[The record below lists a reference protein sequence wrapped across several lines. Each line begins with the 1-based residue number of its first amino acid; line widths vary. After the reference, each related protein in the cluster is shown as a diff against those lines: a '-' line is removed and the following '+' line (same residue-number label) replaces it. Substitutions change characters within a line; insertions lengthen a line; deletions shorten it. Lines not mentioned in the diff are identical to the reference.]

1 MSKQLNKKELIKY
14 VDVIIPLALPKL
26 LSYQLKVGSKL
37 NIGQRVLVNIGKKKQ
52 YSAIVFRVHQQKPSY
67 KTKEVLEILDNKPIV
82 NIKQLEL
89 WAWVSRYYMTTLGE
103 VMIAGLPN
111 SLKLN
116 SESMYLPSLKKYI
129 DKDLSVLK
137 PSEQKIVDALEH
149 NQQMNLKE
157 ISDLLQIKYP
167 HVYIKNLL
175 NLGWIK
181 AYEAHQEKYRIKTI
195 QKINLHS
202 SIKKDEQL
210 LKEAFNKLSK
220 APKQEELLLKFLQLN
235 QDLSGKSVIKKKLLS
250 DSNLSA
256 AVLKGLVDKNIL
268 EIENIED
275 SRIKDVSNIEK
286 KMPNLSDLQ
295 SIAFNKIENYFKNG
309 TSLLLHGVT
318 GSGKTEIYIQ
328 LIAQELKKNK
338 KILYLLPEIAITTQ
352 IIQRLQSFFGN
363 RVCVY
368 HSRFSLAERTE
379 LWYSMMN
386 EKLHQ
391 YDIILGARSAIFLPF
406 KDLGL
411 IIVDEEHETSY
422 KQIDPSPR
430 YNARDVASKMA
441 QIHNAKLLLGSAT
454 PSMEMMELVEQ
465 KKIGYV
471 VLDKRYHGV
480 SMPEI
485 QCADLKVAHR
495 KKKMRGIFTPFLL
508 EAIQDTLR
516 ENKQVILF
524 QNRRGYAPREMCMV
538 CSWTPMCKK
547 CDVSLTVH
555 KYNPV
560 MKCHYCGYTTK
571 QVEIC
576 GACGSPKMSK
586 LGIGTQKIEEELFKH
601 LGKEIRV
608 KRMDWDSTR
617 KKTSFQNIID
627 QFEQKEIDILVGT
640 QMVSKGLDFDH
651 VGLVGVIQADDL
663 LHYPDFRSYERCF
676 QLLTQVSGRSGRKNE
691 RGKVILQTFD
701 PNHWVLKKVMEYD
714 FKSLYKQELT
724 DRKHF
729 KYPPYFK
736 LIKLV
741 LMHKNSSYLIA
752 GANDLS
758 IVLKKRLGERV
769 LGPEF
774 TIIPRINNYYKQ
786 QILLKVENAL
796 SLSKVKE
803 FVQLSIN
810 GWSSKEGNKSI
821 RVKVD
826 VDPI

>member
-1 MSKQLNKKELIKY
+1 MSQQLNNKEIINF
-14 VDVIIPLALPKL
+14 VDVIIPIAVPNL
-26 LSYQLKVGSKL
+26 LSYHLKFGMRL
-37 NIGQRVLVNIGKKKQ
+37 TIGQRVLVNVGKKKQ

-67 KTKEVLEILDNKPIV
+67 KTKEVLEVIDNEPSV
-82 NIKQLEL
+82 NLKQLEL
-89 WAWVSRYYMTTLGE
+89 WAWISRYYMTTMGE

-116 SESMYLPSLKKYI
+116 SESMYLPSLKKYS
-129 DKDLSVLK
+129 DKELSVLK

-157 ISDLLQIKYP
+157 ISELLQIKYP
-167 HVYIKNLL
+167 HVYIKKLL
-175 NLGWIK
+175 NLGWIQD
-181 AYEAHQEKYRIKTI
+181 YEAHQEKYRVKTI

-202 SIKKDEQL
+202 SLKKDKRL
-210 LKEAFNKLSK
+210 LEDAFNKLSK

-256 AVLKGLVDKNIL
+256 AVLKGLIDKNIL

-275 SRIKDVSNIEK
+275 SRIKDLSNISK
-286 KMPNLSDLQ
+286 KMPVLSDSQ
-295 SIAFNKIENYFKNG
+295 SLAFKKVDNYFKNG

-318 GSGKTEIYIQ
+318 GSGKTEIFIQ
-328 LIAQELKKNK
+328 LIDQQLKKNK
-338 KILYLLPEIAITTQ
+338 KVLYLLPEIAITTQ

-363 RVCVY
+363 RVGVY

-441 QIHNAKLLLGSAT
+441 QIHNSKLLLGSAT

-471 VLDKRYHGV
+471 VLDKRYHDV

-485 QCADLKVAHR
+485 QCADLKVAHK
-495 KKKMRGIFTPFLL
+495 KKKMRGIFTPLL
-508 EAIQDTLR
+508 LDAIQDTIR

-555 KYNPV
+555 KYNPI
-560 MKCHYCGYTTK
+560 MKCHYCGYSIK
-571 QVEIC
+571 QVENC
-576 GACGSPKMSK
+576 GACGSPKMSN

-608 KRMDWDSTR
+608 KRMDWDTTR
-617 KKTSFQNIID
+617 KKSSFQNIID

-651 VGLVGVIQADDL
+651 VGLVGVMQADDL
-663 LHYPDFRSYERCF
+663 LHFPDFRAYERCF

-691 RGKVILQTFD
+691 RGRVILQTFD
-701 PNHWVLKKVMEYD
+701 PYHWVIKKVMEYD
-714 FKSLYKQELT
+714 FKSLYKQELA

-741 LMHKNSSYLIA
+741 LIHKNSSYLVE
-752 GANDLS
+752 GANNLT
-758 IVLKKRLGERV
+758 IELKKRLGERV

-774 TIIPRINNYYKQ
+774 TIIPRINNYYNQ
-786 QILLKVENAL
+786 QILLKIENAL
-796 SLSKVKE
+796 ALSKVKE
-803 FVQLSIN
+803 FVQLTIN
-810 GWSSKEGNKSI
+810 LWSKKEGSKSI

-826 VDPI
+826 VDPM

>member
-26 LSYQLKVGSKL
+26 LSYQLKFKTNL

-52 YSAIVFRVHQQKPSY
+52 YSGIVFRVHQQKPSY
-67 KTKEVLEILDNKPIV
+67 KTKEVLEILDNEPIV
-82 NIKQLEL
+82 NLKQLEL
-89 WAWVSRYYMTTLGE
+89 WAWISRYYMTTLGE
-103 VMIAGLPN
+103 VMISGLPN
-111 SLKLN
+111 SLKLS
-116 SESMYLPSLKKYI
+116 SESIYLPSLKKYS
-129 DKDLSVLK
+129 DKELSVLK
-137 PSEQKIVDALEH
+137 PSEQKIVDALER
-149 NQQMNLKE
+149 NQQLNLKD
-157 ISDLLQIKYP
+157 ISELLQIKHP
-167 HVYIKNLL
+167 HIYIKNLL
-175 NLGWIK
+175 KLGWIQD
-181 AYEAHQEKYRIKTI
+181 YEAHKEKYSVKTI
-195 QKINLHS
+195 QKINLHTTL
-202 SIKKDEQL
+202 KKDERL
-210 LKEAFNKLSK
+210 LEDAFSKLSR
-220 APKQEELLLKFLQLN
+220 APKQEKLLLKFLQLN
-235 QDLSGKSVIKKKLLS
+235 QELSGKSVIKKKLLS
-250 DSNLSA
+250 YSNLSA
-256 AVLKGLVDKNIL
+256 AVLKGLIDKNIL
-268 EIENIED
+268 QIENIEE
-275 SRIKDVSNIEK
+275 SRIKDVSKISK
-286 KMPNLSDLQ
+286 KMPNLSGFQ
-295 SIAFNKIENYFKNG
+295 SIAFKKINNYFKTG
-309 TSLLLHGVT
+309 RSLLLHGVT

-328 LIAQELKKNK
+328 LIAQQLKKNK

-363 RVCVY
+363 RVGVY
-368 HSRFSLAERTE
+368 HSRFNLSERTE
-379 LWYSMMN
+379 LWFSMMN

-411 IIVDEEHETSY
+411 IIVDEEHENSY
-422 KQIDPSPR
+422 KQMDPSPR
-430 YNARDVASKMA
+430 YHARDVASKMA

-471 VLDKRYHGV
+471 VLDKRYHDV

-485 QCADLKVAHR
+485 QCADLKVAHI
-495 KKKMRGIFTPFLL
+495 KKKMRGIFTPMLL
-508 EAIQDTLR
+508 EAIHDTIR

-560 MKCHYCGYTTK
+560 MKCHYCGYSIK

-617 KKTSFQNIID
+617 KKSSFQNIID

-640 QMVSKGLDFDH
+640 QMVSKGLDFDN
-651 VGLVGVIQADDL
+651 VGLVGVMQADDL
-663 LHYPDFRSYERCF
+663 LHYPDFRAYERCF
-676 QLLTQVSGRSGRKNE
+676 QLLTQVSGRCGRKNE

-701 PNHWVLKKVMEYD
+701 PYHWVIEKVMEYD
-714 FKSLYKQELT
+714 FKSLYKQELA

-729 KYPPYFK
+729 KYPPFYK

-741 LMHKNSSYLIA
+741 LMHKNSNHLKM
-752 GANDLS
+752 GASGLALK
-758 IVLKKRLGERV
+758 LKKILGERV

-774 TIIPRINNYYKQ
+774 TIIPRINNYYNQ
-786 QILLKVENAL
+786 QILLKLENSL
-796 SLSKVKE
+796 PLSKVKK
-803 FVQLSIN
+803 FVQESIN
-810 GWSSKEGNKSI
+810 QWTKEEGSKSI
-821 RVKVD
+821 RVKID

>member
-52 YSAIVFRVHQQKPSY
+52 YSAIVFRVHQEKPSY
-67 KTKEVLEILDNKPIV
+67 KTKEVLEVLDNEPIV
-82 NIKQLEL
+82 NLKQLEL
-89 WAWVSRYYMTTLGE
+89 WAWISRYYMTTLGE
-103 VMIAGLPN
+103 VMTAGLPN

-116 SESMYLPSLKKYI
+116 SESMYLPSLNKYT
-129 DKDLSVLK
+129 DKELSDLK

-181 AYEAHQEKYRIKTI
+181 DYEAHQEKYRIKTI

-202 SIKKDEQL
+202 SLKKDERL
-210 LKEAFNKLSK
+210 LEDAFNKLSK

-256 AVLKGLVDKNIL
+256 SVLKGLVDKNIL

-275 SRIKDVSNIEK
+275 SRIKDVSNISK
-286 KMPNLSDLQ
+286 KMPNLSGFQ
-295 SIAFNKIENYFKNG
+295 SIAIKKIDNYFKNG

-328 LIAQELKKNK
+328 LIAQQLKKNK

-363 RVCVY
+363 RVGVY

-430 YNARDVASKMA
+430 YNARDVSSKMA
-441 QIHNAKLLLGSAT
+441 QIHNSKLLLGSAT

-485 QCADLKVAHR
+485 QCADLKVAHK
-495 KKKMRGIFTPFLL
+495 KKKMQGIFTPLLL

-560 MKCHYCGYTTK
+560 MKCHYCGYTIK

-586 LGIGTQKIEEELFKH
+586 LGIGTQKIEEEIFKH

-608 KRMDWDSTR
+608 KRMDWDTTR

-701 PNHWVLKKVMEYD
+701 PNHWVIKKVMEYD
-714 FKSLYKQELT
+714 FKSLYKQELE

-741 LMHKNSSYLIA
+741 LMHKNSNYLIA

-774 TIIPRINNYYKQ
+774 TIIPKINNYYNQ

-796 SLSKVKE
+796 SLTKVKE

-810 GWSSKEGNKSI
+810 RWSSKEGSKSI

>member
-26 LSYQLKVGSKL
+26 LCYQLKVGSKL

-52 YSAIVFRVHQQKPSY
+52 YSAIVFRVHQEKPSY
-67 KTKEVLEILDNKPIV
+67 KTKEVLEILDNEPIV

-89 WAWVSRYYMTTLGE
+89 WTWISRYYMSTLGE
-103 VMIAGLPN
+103 VMMASLPN
-111 SLKLN
+111 SFKLS
-116 SESMYLPSLKKYI
+116 SESIYLPSLQKYS
-129 DKDLSVLK
+129 DEQLSVLK
-137 PSEQKIVDALEH
+137 PIEQKIVDALEH
-149 NQQMNLKE
+149 NKQMNLKE
-157 ISDLLQIKYP
+157 ISETLQIKHP
-167 HVYIKNLL
+167 QIHIKNLL
-175 NLGWIK
+175 NLGWIQD
-181 AYEAHQEKYRIKTI
+181 YESHQEKYRIKTI

-202 SIKKDEQL
+202 SIKKDKRL
-210 LKEAFNKLSK
+210 LKNAFNKLSK

-275 SRIKDVSNIEK
+275 SRIKDVSNISK

-363 RVCVY
+363 RVGVY

-379 LWYSMMN
+379 LWYSMLN

-485 QCADLKVAHR
+485 QCADLKVAYK
-495 KKKMRGIFTPFLL
+495 KKKMRGIFTPLLL
-508 EAIQDTLR
+508 EAIQDTMR

-538 CSWTPMCKK
+538 CSWTPICKK

-560 MKCHYCGYTTK
+560 MKCHYCGYTIK

-586 LGIGTQKIEEELFKH
+586 LGIGTQKIEEELYKH

-701 PNHWVLKKVMEYD
+701 PNHWVIKKVMEYD
-714 FKSLYKQELT
+714 FKSLYKQELA

-796 SLSKVKE
+796 SLTKVKE

-810 GWSSKEGNKSI
+810 GWSSKEGSKSI
-821 RVKVD
+821 KVKVD

>member
-26 LSYQLKVGSKL
+26 LSYQLKDKIKL

-67 KTKEVLEILDNKPIV
+67 KTKEVLEILDNEPIV
-82 NIKQLEL
+82 NLKQLEL
-89 WAWVSRYYMTTLGE
+89 WAWISRYYMTTLGE
-103 VMIAGLPN
+103 VMMAGLPN

-116 SESMYLPSLKKYI
+116 SESIYLPSLKKYS
-129 DKDLSVLK
+129 DKELSVLK

-149 NQQMNLKE
+149 NQQLNLKD
-157 ISDLLQIKYP
+157 ISELLKIKHP
-167 HVYIKNLL
+167 HFYIKNLL
-175 NLGWIK
+175 KLGWIQD
-181 AYEAHQEKYRIKTI
+181 YESHKEKYRIKTI
-195 QKINLHS
+195 QKINLHTTL
-202 SIKKDEQL
+202 KQDERL
-210 LKEAFNKLSK
+210 LEDAFGKLSK

-235 QDLSGKSVIKKKLLS
+235 QKFSGKSVIKKKLLS
-250 DSNLSA
+250 YSNLSA
-256 AVLKGLVDKNIL
+256 AVLKGLIDKNIL
-268 EIENIED
+268 QIENIEE
-275 SRIKDVSNIEK
+275 SRIKDVSKISK
-286 KMPNLSDLQ
+286 KMPNLSDFQ
-295 SIAFNKIENYFKNG
+295 YIVFKKIDNYFKTG

-328 LIAQELKKNK
+328 LIAQQLKKNK

-352 IIQRLQSFFGN
+352 IIQRLQSFFGD
-363 RVCVY
+363 RVGVY
-368 HSRFSLAERTE
+368 HSRFNLSERTE
-379 LWYSMMN
+379 LWYSMIN
-386 EKLHQ
+386 KKLHQ

-411 IIVDEEHETSY
+411 IIVDEEHENSY
-422 KQIDPSPR
+422 KQMDPSPR
-430 YNARDVASKMA
+430 YHARDVASKMA

-471 VLDKRYHGV
+471 VLDKRYHDV

-485 QCADLKVAHR
+485 QCADLKVAHK
-495 KKKMRGIFTPFLL
+495 KKKMRGIFTPMLL
-508 EAIQDTLR
+508 EAIQDTIR

-555 KYNPV
+555 KYNPI
-560 MKCHYCGYTTK
+560 MKCHYCGYTIK

-608 KRMDWDSTR
+608 KRMDWDTTR
-617 KKTSFQNIID
+617 KKSSFQSIID

-651 VGLVGVIQADDL
+651 VGLVGVMQADDL
-663 LHYPDFRSYERCF
+663 LHYPDFRAYERCF

-701 PNHWVLKKVMEYD
+701 PYHWVIKKVMEYD
-714 FKSLYKQELT
+714 FKSLYKQELA

-729 KYPPYFK
+729 KYPPFYK

-741 LMHKNSSYLIA
+741 LMHKNSNHLKL
-752 GANDLS
+752 GAWGLAH
-758 IVLKKRLGERV
+758 ILKTRLGERV

-774 TIIPRINNYYKQ
+774 TIIPRINNYYNQ
-786 QILLKVENAL
+786 QILLKVENSL

-803 FVQLSIN
+803 FVQESIN
-810 GWSSKEGNKSI
+810 RWSKMDGSKSI

-826 VDPI
+826 VDPM

>member
-1 MSKQLNKKELIKY
+1 MSKQLNKKEIIKY

-52 YSAIVFRVHQQKPSY
+52 YSAIVFRVHQVKPLY
-67 KTKEVLEILDNKPIV
+67 KTKEVLEILDNEPIV
-82 NIKQLEL
+82 NTKQLEL
-89 WAWVSRYYMTTLGE
+89 WTWISRYYMTTLGE
-103 VMIAGLPN
+103 VMMASLPN
-111 SLKLN
+111 SLKLS
-116 SESMYLPSLKKYI
+116 SESIYIPSLKKYS
-129 DKDLSVLK
+129 DDQLSVLK
-137 PSEQKIVDALEH
+137 PIEQKIVDAIEH

-157 ISDLLQIKYP
+157 ITDLLEIKYP
-167 HVYIKNLL
+167 QIYIKNLL
-175 NLGWIK
+175 NLGWIQD
-181 AYEAHQEKYRIKTI
+181 YESHQEKYRIKTI
-195 QKINLHS
+195 QKVNLHFS
-202 SIKKDEQL
+202 LKKDERL
-210 LKEAFNKLSK
+210 LKDAFNKLSK

-256 AVLKGLVDKNIL
+256 AVLKGLIDKNIL

-275 SRIKDVSNIEK
+275 SRIKDVSKISK
-286 KMPNLSDLQ
+286 KMPNLSDFQ
-295 SIAFNKIENYFKNG
+295 SIAFKKIDNYFKTG

-328 LIAQELKKNK
+328 LIAEQLKKQK

-363 RVCVY
+363 RVGVY
-368 HSRFSLAERTE
+368 HSRFSIAERTE

-422 KQIDPSPR
+422 KQMDPSPR
-430 YNARDVASKMA
+430 YNARDVASKMT

-471 VLDKRYHGV
+471 VLDKRYHDV

-485 QCADLKVAHR
+485 QCADLKVAHK
-495 KKKMRGIFTPFLL
+495 KKKMRGIFTPLLL
-508 EAIQDTLR
+508 EAVQDTLR

-560 MKCHYCGYTTK
+560 MKCHYCGYTIK
-571 QVEIC
+571 QVENC

-608 KRMDWDSTR
+608 KRMDWDTTR
-617 KKTSFQNIID
+617 NKSSFQNIID

-663 LHYPDFRSYERCF
+663 LHYPDFRAYERCF

-701 PNHWVLKKVMEYD
+701 PYHWVIKKVMEYD
-714 FKSLYKQELT
+714 FKSLYKQELA

-741 LMHKNSSYLIA
+741 LMHKNSSYLIT
-752 GANDLS
+752 GANDLA
-758 IVLKKRLGERV
+758 ILLKKKLGERV

-774 TIIPRINNYYKQ
+774 TIIPRINNYYNQ
-786 QILLKVENAL
+786 QILLKIENAL
-796 SLSKVKE
+796 SLNKVKD

-810 GWSSKEGNKSI
+810 RWSNKECSKSI

>member
-1 MSKQLNKKELIKY
+1 
-14 VDVIIPLALPKL
+14 
-26 LSYQLKVGSKL
+26 
-37 NIGQRVLVNIGKKKQ
+37 
-52 YSAIVFRVHQQKPSY
+52 
-67 KTKEVLEILDNKPIV
+67 
-82 NIKQLEL
+82 
-89 WAWVSRYYMTTLGE
+89 
-103 VMIAGLPN
+103 
-111 SLKLN
+111 
-116 SESMYLPSLKKYI
+116 
-129 DKDLSVLK
+129 
-137 PSEQKIVDALEH
+137 
-149 NQQMNLKE
+149 
-157 ISDLLQIKYP
+157 
-167 HVYIKNLL
+167 
-175 NLGWIK
+175 
-181 AYEAHQEKYRIKTI
+181 
-195 QKINLHS
+195 
-202 SIKKDEQL
+202 
-210 LKEAFNKLSK
+210 
-220 APKQEELLLKFLQLN
+220 
-235 QDLSGKSVIKKKLLS
+235 
-250 DSNLSA
+250 
-256 AVLKGLVDKNIL
+256 
-268 EIENIED
+268 
-275 SRIKDVSNIEK
+275 
-286 KMPNLSDLQ
+286 
-295 SIAFNKIENYFKNG
+295 
-309 TSLLLHGVT
+309 
-318 GSGKTEIYIQ
+318 
-328 LIAQELKKNK
+328 
-338 KILYLLPEIAITTQ
+338 
-352 IIQRLQSFFGN
+352 
-363 RVCVY
+363 
-368 HSRFSLAERTE
+368 
-379 LWYSMMN
+379 MMN

-485 QCADLKVAHR
+485 QCADLKVAYK
-495 KKKMRGIFTPFLL
+495 KKKMRGIFTPLLL
-508 EAIQDTLR
+508 EAIQDTMR

-538 CSWTPMCKK
+538 CSWTPICKK

-560 MKCHYCGYTTK
+560 MKCHYCGYTIK

-701 PNHWVLKKVMEYD
+701 PNHWVIKKVMEYD
-714 FKSLYKQELT
+714 FKSLYKQELA

-796 SLSKVKE
+796 SLTKVKE

-810 GWSSKEGNKSI
+810 GWSSKEGSKSI
-821 RVKVD
+821 KVKVD

>member
-1 MSKQLNKKELIKY
+1 MSPQLNNKEIINY
-14 VDVIIPLALPKL
+14 VDVIIPIAIPKL
-26 LSYQLKVGSKL
+26 LSYRLKVGTNLKV
-37 NIGQRVLVNIGKKKQ
+37 GHRVLVNVGMKKQ
-52 YSAIVFRVHQQKPSY
+52 YSAIVFRVHQENPSY
-67 KTKEVLEILDNKPIV
+67 KTKEVLEVLDSEPIV
-82 NIKQLEL
+82 NLKQLEL
-89 WAWVSRYYMTTLGE
+89 WSWISRYYMTTLGE
-103 VMIAGLPN
+103 VMMAGLPN

-116 SESMYLPSLKKYI
+116 SESIYLPSPKKYSNEE
-129 DKDLSVLK
+129 LSILK
-137 PSEQKIVDALEH
+137 SSEQKIVDALEH

-157 ISDLLQIKYP
+157 ISDLLQIKHP
-167 HVYIKNLL
+167 HIYIKNLL
-175 NLGWIK
+175 NSGWIQD
-181 AYEAHQEKYRIKTI
+181 YEAHQDKYRIKTI

-202 SIKKDEQL
+202 SLKNDEEL
-210 LKEAFNKLSK
+210 LEDAFNKVSK

-235 QDLSGKSVIKKKLLS
+235 QDLSGKSVIKKKLLN
-250 DSNLSA
+250 DSSMSA
-256 AVLKGLVDKNIL
+256 AVLKGLIDKNIL

-275 SRIKDVSNIEK
+275 SRIKDVTKILK
-286 KMPNLSDLQ
+286 KMPKLSNFQ
-295 SIAFNKIENYFKNG
+295 SMAFKEIDNYFKTG

-328 LIAQELKKNK
+328 LIAQQLKKNK

-363 RVCVY
+363 RVGVY
-368 HSRFSLAERTE
+368 HSRFNLAERTE

-411 IIVDEEHETSY
+411 IIVDEEHESSY

-430 YNARDVASKMA
+430 YHARDVASKMA

-454 PSMEMMELVEQ
+454 PSMEMMELVER

-471 VLDKRYHGV
+471 VLDKRYHDV

-485 QCADLKVAHR
+485 QCADLKVAYK
-495 KKKMRGIFTPFLL
+495 KKKMHGIFTPMLL
-508 EAIQDTLR
+508 SAIQDTLR

-524 QNRRGYAPREMCMV
+524 QNRRGYAPREMCLV

-560 MKCHYCGYTTK
+560 MKCHYCGYSIK

-601 LGKEIRV
+601 LGEEIRV
-608 KRMDWDSTR
+608 QRMDWDTTR
-617 KKTSFQNIID
+617 KKSSFQNIID

-651 VGLVGVIQADDL
+651 VGLVGVMQADDL
-663 LHYPDFRSYERCF
+663 LHYPDFRAYERCF

-691 RGKVILQTFD
+691 RGNVILQTFD
-701 PNHWVLKKVMEYD
+701 PHHWVIKKVMEYD
-714 FKSLYKQELT
+714 FKSLYKQELA

-729 KYPPYFK
+729 KYPPYYK

-741 LMHKNSSYLIA
+741 LMHKNSNYLIV
-752 GANDLS
+752 GAKDLAL
-758 IVLKKRLGERV
+758 VLKKRLGERV

-774 TIIPRINNYYKQ
+774 TIIPRINNYYNQ
-786 QILLKVENAL
+786 QILLKVENTL
-796 SLSKVKE
+796 SLTNVKE

-810 GWSSKEGNKSI
+810 RWSMMEVSKSI

-826 VDPI
+826 VDPM

>member
-1 MSKQLNKKELIKY
+1 MSQQLNNKEIINFI
-14 VDVIIPLALPKL
+14 DVIVPIAVPKL
-26 LSYQLKVGSKL
+26 LSYHLKVGMRL
-37 NIGQRVLVNIGKKKQ
+37 NIGQRVLVNVGRKKQ

-67 KTKEVLEILDNKPIV
+67 KTKEVLEVLDNEPIV
-82 NIKQLEL
+82 NLKQLEL
-89 WAWVSRYYMTTLGE
+89 WAWISRYYMTTLGE

-116 SESMYLPSLKKYI
+116 SESMYLPSLNKYT
-129 DKDLSVLK
+129 DKELSVLK

-181 AYEAHQEKYRIKTI
+181 DYEAHQEKYRIKTI

-202 SIKKDEQL
+202 SLKKDERL
-210 LKEAFNKLSK
+210 LEDAFNKLSK

-256 AVLKGLVDKNIL
+256 SVLKGLVDKNIL

-275 SRIKDVSNIEK
+275 SRIKDVSNISK
-286 KMPNLSDLQ
+286 KMPNLSGFQ
-295 SIAFNKIENYFKNG
+295 SIAIKKIDNYFKNG

-328 LIAQELKKNK
+328 LIAQQLKKNK

-363 RVCVY
+363 RVGVY

-430 YNARDVASKMA
+430 YNARDVSSKMA
-441 QIHNAKLLLGSAT
+441 QIHNSKLLLGSAT

-471 VLDKRYHGV
+471 VLDKR
-480 SMPEI
+480 
-485 QCADLKVAHR
+485 
-495 KKKMRGIFTPFLL
+495 
-508 EAIQDTLR
+508 
-516 ENKQVILF
+516 
-524 QNRRGYAPREMCMV
+524 
-538 CSWTPMCKK
+538 
-547 CDVSLTVH
+547 
-555 KYNPV
+555 
-560 MKCHYCGYTTK
+560 
-571 QVEIC
+571 
-576 GACGSPKMSK
+576 
-586 LGIGTQKIEEELFKH
+586 
-601 LGKEIRV
+601 
-608 KRMDWDSTR
+608 
-617 KKTSFQNIID
+617 
-627 QFEQKEIDILVGT
+627 
-640 QMVSKGLDFDH
+640 
-651 VGLVGVIQADDL
+651 
-663 LHYPDFRSYERCF
+663 
-676 QLLTQVSGRSGRKNE
+676 
-691 RGKVILQTFD
+691 
-701 PNHWVLKKVMEYD
+701 
-714 FKSLYKQELT
+714 
-724 DRKHF
+724 
-729 KYPPYFK
+729 
-736 LIKLV
+736 
-741 LMHKNSSYLIA
+741 
-752 GANDLS
+752 
-758 IVLKKRLGERV
+758 
-769 LGPEF
+769 
-774 TIIPRINNYYKQ
+774 
-786 QILLKVENAL
+786 
-796 SLSKVKE
+796 
-803 FVQLSIN
+803 
-810 GWSSKEGNKSI
+810 
-821 RVKVD
+821 
-826 VDPI
+826 